1 MIKRYSFTGASTA
14 EALAKAKEQLGDD
27 FAIETTKQIRAK
39 TLNQT
44 PLFEVIVC
52 VDTKAE
58 NSNNY
63 NGADK
68 DRQVNDIKRQIEAYT
83 NMGKKAKS
91 SFLENSGY
99 KSENSIYKS
108 ENSIYDLENS
118 NASVS
123 KQNQRAMINDDEDV
137 SMSIS
142 RVANE
147 ISELAKIGETSQAQ
161 NPVQLDYNS
170 KMRDI
175 EKKVDKLSDKLNL
188 IADAVWEDKA
198 AARGDINIPPEFATI
213 YKRAASSGM
222 KCEHLKMIMDA
233 TIANMPTSMKN
244 NPAAIERYF
253 YFLLEKMLPSK
264 KANFSGKKQK
274 IIMLIGPT
282 GVGKTTTLSKLAYK
296 YAYEKQ
302 LKTGVITLDSYR
314 IGAVEQLAQYTQV
327 MKMRMAEAINVD
339 DFKSAIKSFNG
350 YDVVLVDTVGSSQ
363 YDQEKLEKLNEF
375 LEQSDVD
382 IDVNLVL
389 SAGTKIEDLLE
400 IYNSFSFTNISS
412 IIVTKLDETKIL
424 GNIFSLIYET
434 NVPASYFCLG
444 QNVPDDIME
453 ANSAFLVKCV
463 LEGFENGS
471 SK

>member
-1 MIKRYSFTGASTA
+1 MGENMIKRYSFTGASTA
-14 EALAKAKEQLGDD
+14 EALAKAKEQLGED

-39 TLNQT
+39 TLNQA

-52 VDTKAE
+52 TETSVDEGQKSVISAVNKAE
-58 NSNNY
+58 
-63 NGADK
+63 
-68 DRQVNDIKRQIEAYT
+68 QVNDIKRQIEAYT
-83 NMGKKAKS
+83 NMGKKARTQNLDLNDFS
-91 SFLENSGY
+91 TQ
-99 KSENSIYKS
+99 SI
-108 ENSIYDLENS
+108 
-118 NASVS
+118 S
-123 KQNQRAMINDDEDV
+123 KQNQRAVINDEENADEDV
-137 SMSIS
+137 SVSIS

-147 ISELAKIGETSQAQ
+147 ISQLAKINETSQSPA
-161 NPVQLDYNS
+161 QLDYNS

-175 EKKVDKLSDKLNL
+175 EKKVDKLSDKLSL

-198 AARGDINIPPEFATI
+198 ASRGDINIPPEFATI

-222 KCEHLKMIMDA
+222 RGEHLKMIMDA

-264 KANFSGKKQK
+264 KLNLNNKKQK

-375 LEQSDVD
+375 LEQSEAN
-382 IDVNLVL
+382 IEVNLVL

-400 IYNSFSFTNISS
+400 IYNSFSFANISS

-434 NVPASYFCLG
+434 NIPASYFCLG

-463 LEGFENGS
+463 LEGYNDGS